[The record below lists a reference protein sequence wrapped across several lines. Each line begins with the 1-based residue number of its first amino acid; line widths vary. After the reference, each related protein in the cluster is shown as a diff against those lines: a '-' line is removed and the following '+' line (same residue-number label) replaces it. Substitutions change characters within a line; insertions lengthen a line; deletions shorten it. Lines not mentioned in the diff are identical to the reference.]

1 MEPRRTGRRGMLGET
16 QVRVRAAVLRQMGL
30 PMPYAQSRPLSVEEV
45 DLAGPGPGELLV
57 RIRAAGLC
65 HSDLS
70 AVNGDRPWPLP
81 IVIGHEAAGEIVGL
95 GPGVDDLAV
104 GDHVVLVFRP
114 ACGGCLS
121 CATGR
126 PALCAPGGEANNAGT
141 LLGGYRRLRAVGAP
155 GIGGEPEAGLNHHLG
170 CSAFAEYATVSHRSA
185 VKIDADLPWDEA
197 ALFGCAVLTGAG
209 AVFNSAGMAP
219 GSSAAVVGLGGVGF
233 SALLA
238 AVAGGA
244 RSVVAVDL
252 LDSKLALARALG
264 ATHAFNAADPD
275 VLEQVK
281 AATGGG
287 VDYAVEMAGSVKA
300 LELAYRITA
309 RGGTTVTAGLP
320 NPAAR
325 WDLQAIS
332 LIAEERTLKGSY
344 VGSCVPARDVPRFVG
359 MYRAGRLP
367 VDRLLSERIGLE
379 DIDAALDRL
388 ARGESIRQVIMMG

>member
-1 MEPRRTGRRGMLGET
+1 
-16 QVRVRAAVLRQMGL
+16 MGL

-45 DLAGPGPGELLV
+45 ELAGPGPGELLV
-57 RIRAAGLC
+57 KIRAAGLC

-70 AVNGDRPWPLP
+70 AINGDRPWPMP
-81 IVIGHEAAGEIVGL
+81 IVVGHEAAAEVVGL
-95 GPGVDDLAV
+95 GPGVDDLAL

-114 ACGGCLS
+114 ACGGCAS

-126 PALCAPGGEANNAGT
+126 PALCGPGGESNATGS
-141 LLGGYRRLRAVGAP
+141 LLGGYKRLRAVGGAP
-155 GIGGEPEAGLNHHLG
+155 GAGGEADGVLNHHLG
-170 CSAFAEYATVSHRSA
+170 CAAFAEYATVSRRSA
-185 VKIDADLPWDEA
+185 VRIDRDLPWDEA

-209 AVFNSAGMAP
+209 AVFNTARMEA

-233 SALLA
+233 SSLLA
-238 AVAGGA
+238 AVAAGA

-252 LDSKLALARALG
+252 LDGKLALARELG
-264 ATHAFNAADPD
+264 ATHTFNAADPD
-275 VLEQVK
+275 VIAKVK
-281 AATGGG
+281 EATGGG
-287 VDYAVEMAGSVKA
+287 VEYAFEMAGSVKA

-325 WDLQAIS
+325 WDLQAVS

-344 VGSCVPARDVPRFVG
+344 VGSCVPARDVPRYVA

-367 VDRLLSERIGLE
+367 VDRLLSERIRLE
-379 DIDAALDRL
+379 DINPALDRL
-388 ARGESIRQVIMMG
+388 ARGESIRQVVLMH